1 MTGPQEARGVAEV
14 PQQRQ
19 AGEDVV
25 PANYDADLQSLK
37 HRIEAASQTA
47 ASDSAISNKIARTRG
62 QKIQGGQA
70 LEEPALTRAIFA
82 KKKIKKSKWPIVY
95 GALNAGLVIAIIAL
109 AIPYFKE
116 GQTIVDEYERK
127 KKEEDEEQTLYA
139 LYGTSTEYDGYG
151 TYAAATPSYAQ
162 PVYGLETYEHEAYPE
177 SSKFGG
183 KGKGKKGGGT
193 RNGGQVLYALAPA
206 APAVPASPPV
216 VDISAAPAVPAVST
230 VPVVSAS
237 PYSYGDDGE
246 LSSHTMV
253 FHDVDEAAYSAY
265 GAADGTEHHL
275 NYVSLD
281 GEAPLSA
288 HANERP
294 LNELNYYNPT
304 VFTSPEPSSYSCLE
318 RMVCRDPSRTSR
330 ALHALSGEKLTEP
343 SSWQTVVDRID
354 KAAKVGLDSGDCDI
368 YYCPPQLPNSEI
380 FERGENYSPPPAD
393 YNFGEVH
400 DAKTPY
406 PYDYGKI
413 EESALNAEKYDTGI
427 IPHDFG
433 FQKSSSKDYSPPPA
447 GYNFGELQDAK
458 TPYPNDYGIG
468 ESGSKAKKYDAGI
481 ISHDFGFQKSA
492 SEDGNYE
499 GIGQVFSVE
508 YFPETDSSSRNNKV
522 VVGQVSH
529 APYVVTAQPI
539 HRGTPRMDFSA
550 SETSNTLAR
559 GDANIRKE
567 NPEVPEK
574 NPGNMFQL
582 GNVLASSGILGPRAS
597 IVQLI
602 QAPKIRTAPYHKKVS
617 VKSQTDK
624 DPSPARAP
632 VVFGSSSVVTANNNR
647 NETNIRRAKSEVPN
661 SPPENGQALID
672 EDKTSEI
679 IKMESRPTEVPTTSE
694 ATTSDETTT
703 MFFAAENA

>member
-1 MTGPQEARGVAEV
+1 MWGAMTGPQEARGAPEE

-406 PYDYGKI
+406 PYDYG
-413 EESALNAEKYDTGI
+413 
-427 IPHDFG
+427 
-433 FQKSSSKDYSPPPA
+433 
-447 GYNFGELQDAK
+447 
-458 TPYPNDYGIG
+458 IG